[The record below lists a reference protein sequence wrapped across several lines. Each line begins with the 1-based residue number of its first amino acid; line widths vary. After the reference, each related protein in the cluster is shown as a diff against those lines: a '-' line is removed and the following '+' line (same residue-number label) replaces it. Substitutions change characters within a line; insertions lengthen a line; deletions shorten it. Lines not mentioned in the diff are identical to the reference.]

1 MTPSKRAVLNP
12 KQQSKHSKTGQKASN
27 VFYLGWPLTGAGY
40 LVVVG
45 KNGGGGQGRS
55 RMRLIKCRLRPFNK
69 LWCFHGIRSIKMCS
83 EDRISSKIPSKI
95 LDSGKFEHLTVGR

>member
-1 MTPSKRAVLNP
+1 MTLSKRAVLNP

-45 KNGGGGQGRS
+45 RNGGGEGG
-55 RMRLIKCRLRPFNK
+55 
-69 LWCFHGIRSIKMCS
+69 GS
-83 EDRISSKIPSKI
+83 EQDEIDRVQITTIQ
-95 LDSGKFEHLTVGR
+95 

>member
-1 MTPSKRAVLNP
+1 MTLSKRAVLNP

-45 KNGGGGQGRS
+45 RTGGGGGA
-55 RMRLIKCRLRPFNK
+55 
-69 LWCFHGIRSIKMCS
+69 GS
-83 EDRISSKIPSKI
+83 EQDEIDRVQIA
-95 LDSGKFEHLTVGR
+95 TVQ

>member
-1 MTPSKRAVLNP
+1 MTLSKRAMLNP

-45 KNGGGGQGRS
+45 RNWGGGGGGGR
-55 RMRLIKCRLRPFNK
+55 
-69 LWCFHGIRSIKMCS
+69 GGAGS
-83 EDRISSKIPSKI
+83 EQDEIDRVQITTIQ
-95 LDSGKFEHLTVGR
+95 

>member
-1 MTPSKRAVLNP
+1 MTLSKRAVLNL

-45 KNGGGGQGRS
+45 KNGGGGGGGS
-55 RMRLIKCRLRPFNK
+55 
-69 LWCFHGIRSIKMCS
+69 GS
-83 EDRISSKIPSKI
+83 EQDEIDRVQITTI
-95 LDSGKFEHLTVGR
+95 